1 MDKEKAKYIINEV
14 FANVFGCGCKM
25 SLDEVREKFAFDIKL
40 PNKVIDGV
48 TGEETWA
55 ESINPTKFITQTNM
69 RKYENYKGWMR
80 NKKEIN

>member
-1 MDKEKAKYIINEV
+1 MDKNEAKSIINKIFINIFGEKCNLDVKEV
-14 FANVFGCGCKM
+14 
-25 SLDEVREKFAFDIKL
+25 LEKFAFDIKL

-69 RKYENYKGWMR
+69 EKYDNYRGWM
-80 NKKEIN
+80 